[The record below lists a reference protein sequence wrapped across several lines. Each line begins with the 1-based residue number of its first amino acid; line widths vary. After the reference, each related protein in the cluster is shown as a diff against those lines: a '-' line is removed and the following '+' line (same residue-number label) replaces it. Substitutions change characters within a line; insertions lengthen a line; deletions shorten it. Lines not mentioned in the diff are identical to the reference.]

1 MPEYCT
7 CGAQLPPDAL
17 FCHKCG
23 KAQRDIPVPETIR
36 EEPVVFIPPVQAA
49 PQPDAAPVTFRN
61 PIAMRIALMV
71 SVAATVLIAIL
82 PFVNWIAG
90 GFLSVVFYR
99 RRTGS
104 LLTVRAGVRLG
115 WITGLLMFGFWTVV
129 FTIQQVPAALSGKLG
144 GMLQESMRN
153 LPTNDPAVQQMVEFF
168 QTGPGIATVLVVSLV
183 AFFLFITGLSMAGGA
198 LGAKLV
204 GRGN

>member
-23 KAQRDIPVPETIR
+23 KAQRDIPVPETLR
-36 EEPVVFIPPVQAA
+36 EEPVTFVPPVPMVTEPVA
-49 PQPDAAPVTFRN
+49 PPLTFRN
-61 PIAMRIALMV
+61 PIAMKIALMV
-71 SVAATVLIAIL
+71 SVAATVLIAII

-99 RRTGS
+99 RRTGN

-115 WITGLLMFGFWTVV
+115 WITGLLMFCFWTVV

-144 GMLQESMRN
+144 GMLQESMQN
-153 LPTNDPAVQQMVEFF
+153 LPTNDPGVQQMMEFF
-168 QTGPGIATVLVVSLV
+168 QTGPGIAAVLVVSLV